1 MRYLVGFVFVLAAL
15 VASPLSAGAQT
26 GQEGTD
32 SEPNLQEP
40 APSSE
45 PAPEEPALQLQ
56 LDKSGVEVVP
66 SPPRTPDG
74 YTLEEMD
81 VRVRRAKIG
90 VGVSGL
96 GLVAGAVMGLA
107 VLGASMC
114 PFTIPGDTTCPPS
127 WVNPVGNAGLVLGVG
142 GLAGIIASGI
152 LLRKRK
158 RDRDSLR
165 GPHYRTP
172 RSLEPTSPDDLRTTG
187 DHTES
192 NGTWHNRDSCSE
204 RRGGV

>member
-1 MRYLVGFVFVLAAL
+1 MRYLVGFVCVMAL
-15 VASPLSAGAQT
+15 VALPQSASAQA
-26 GQEGTD
+26 GEEGT
-32 SEPNLQEP
+32 SAEPSGEQP
-40 APSSE
+40 AQPTQPTPSRLERWHPEAFVDPSQPASE
-45 PAPEEPALQLQ
+45 PALKLEVDSTAL
-56 LDKSGVEVVP
+56 EVTP

-114 PFTIPGDTTCPPS
+114 PFTIPHDTTCPPS
-127 WVNPVGNAGLVLGVG
+127 WVDPVGIAGLVLGVG
-142 GLAGIIASGI
+142 GLVGIVASGI

-165 GPHYRTP
+165 YAHIGTP
-172 RSLEPTSPDDLRTTG
+172 RRAQWDVARSRL
-187 DHTES
+187 
-192 NGTWHNRDSCSE
+192 
-204 RRGGV
+204 VF

>member
-1 MRYLVGFVFVLAAL
+1 MRYLVGFLCVCALAAL
-15 VASPLSAGAQT
+15 PQSASAQR
-26 GQEGTD
+26 GEEGTT

-40 APSSE
+40 V
-45 PAPEEPALQLQ
+45 PEEPALQLE
-56 LDKSGVEVVP
+56 LDSAGVDVTP

-114 PFTIPGDTTCPPS
+114 PFTIPHDTTCPPS
-127 WVNPVGNAGLVLGVG
+127 WVDPVGIAGLVLGVG
-142 GLAGIIASGI
+142 GLAGIVASGI

-158 RDRDSLR
+158 RDRDSLQQAAYTTR
-165 GPHYRTP
+165 R
-172 RSLEPTSPDDLRTTG
+172 RVQWDLAQSRL
-187 DHTES
+187 
-192 NGTWHNRDSCSE
+192 
-204 RRGGV
+204 VF

>member
-1 MRYLVGFVFVLAAL
+1 MRYLVGFLGVCALAAL
-15 VASPLSAGAQT
+15 PQSASAQR
-26 GQEGTD
+26 GEEGTT

-40 APSSE
+40 V
-45 PAPEEPALQLQ
+45 PEEPALQLE
-56 LDKSGVEVVP
+56 LDSAGVDVTP

-81 VRVRRAKIG
+81 VRVRRAGIG

-96 GLVAGAVMGLA
+96 ALVAGVAMGLA

-114 PFTIPGDTTCPPS
+114 PFVIPADTTCPPS
-127 WVNPVGNAGLVLGVG
+127 WVDPVGYAGLVLGAG

-165 GPHYRTP
+165 YAHIGTP
-172 RSLEPTSPDDLRTTG
+172 RRVQWDLAQSRL
-187 DHTES
+187 
-192 NGTWHNRDSCSE
+192 
-204 RRGGV
+204 VF